1 MNKRNFAIV
10 ALIIL
15 LALSACSSQSAS
27 TPSGEATSVPAPAT
41 QTPVTGQEGQIT
53 PSPPA
58 TQSEKPAPPSKGQDG
73 PIGTGTTIVEW
84 ERTGGIAGIC
94 QTMVVNQDFSY
105 QITNCASGKVIASGT
120 LTSDQAGYI
129 EDLQNRYASFQWHF
143 IAPPGSADMFMDR
156 FTLFGNGSVTPT
168 AEVQAAIDQD
178 LANLADEL
186 VNPNNPTQSA

>member
-1 MNKRNFAIV
+1 MDRRNFATL
-10 ALIIL
+10 ALILL

-27 TPSGEATSVPAPAT
+27 NPIGEATSVSAPAT
-41 QTPVTGQEGQIT
+41 QTPGTGQEGQNT
-53 PSPPA
+53 PSLPA
-58 TQSEKPAPPSKGQDG
+58 TQPEETAPPSKGQDG
-73 PIGTGTTIVEW
+73 PIGTGSTIVEW

-94 QTMVVNQDFSY
+94 QTMVVNQDLSY

-129 EDLQNRYASFQWHF
+129 EDLQNRYASFQWNF

-156 FTLFGNGSVTPT
+156 FTLYGKGSVTPT

-186 VNPNNPTQSA
+186 VNPNNPTTNA

>member
-1 MNKRNFAIV
+1 MNRRNFAIV

-15 LALSACSSQSAS
+15 LALSACSSQLAS

-41 QTPVTGQEGQIT
+41 QTPVTGQKGQIT
-53 PSPPA
+53 PSPTS
-58 TQSEKPAPPSKGQDG
+58 TQPQETAPPSKGQNG
-73 PIGTGTTIVEW
+73 PIGTGSTIVEW

-94 QTMVVNQDFSY
+94 QTMIVNQDFSY
-105 QITNCASGKVIASGT
+105 QITNCGSGKVIASGT

-129 EDLQNRYASFQWHF
+129 EDLQNRYASFQWKF

-156 FTLFGNGSVTPT
+156 FTLFGKGSVTPT